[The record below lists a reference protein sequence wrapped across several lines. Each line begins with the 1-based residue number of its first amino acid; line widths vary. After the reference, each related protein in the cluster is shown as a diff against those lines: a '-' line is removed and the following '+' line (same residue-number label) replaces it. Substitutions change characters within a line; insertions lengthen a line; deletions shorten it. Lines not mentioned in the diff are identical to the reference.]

1 MKPLLT
7 VVIGL
12 LLTVGDLRIGD
23 GELAPDLLP
32 DPVGWVVVAVALGRL
47 AHLHRAFRL
56 GAVAA
61 WVGAALSVPLWPGL
75 AGLGEVEPLLELA
88 TGIIDLAVVASVLTG
103 VMAVVPTRGDSAR
116 SLRTA
121 YVAVAVVFAL
131 LALGAQVSVALAVV
145 ALMAGLV
152 NLLVLVLV
160 LIFLASVS
168 SEVPAPTG
176 TTAS

>member
-32 DPVGWVVVAVALGRL
+32 DPVGWVLVAVALGRL
-47 AHLHRAFRL
+47 AHLHQGFRL

-61 WVGAALSVPLWPGL
+61 WVGAAISVPLWPGL
-75 AGLGEVEPLLELA
+75 AGLGEVEPLLGLA
-88 TGIIDLAVVASVLTG
+88 TGIVDLVVVAGVLSG
-103 VMAVVPTRGDSAR
+103 VVAVVPTRSDGAR

-121 YVAVAVVFAL
+121 YVVVAVVFTL
-131 LALGAQVSVALAVV
+131 LAVGAEVSVAFAVLA
-145 ALMAGLV
+145 LTAGLV
-152 NLLVLVLV
+152 NLVVLVIVLV
-160 LIFLASVS
+160 FLGRVARDP
-168 SEVPAPTG
+168 EAVPSG
-176 TTAS
+176 G